1 MALLG
6 LLILP
11 SNYRAGA
18 ESAHAHSLIQLWADA
33 TNGTVRHHIDYGTAH
48 SSPDLS
54 SSWFDPAVGDIES
67 ILMIDSNDERPD
79 AMEHHESTPVSIG
92 VHLLLAAMTAIVS
105 FGVCQAP
112 IAAPDRRHSGLSPRI
127 LVPPPRWT
135 VAA

>member
-33 TNGTVRHHIDYGTAH
+33 TNGTVRHHIDHETAH
-48 SSPDLS
+48 SSPNLS

-67 ILMIDSNDERPD
+67 TLMMDSDDERPD
-79 AMEHHESTPVSIG
+79 SVDHQKSTPVSSG
-92 VHLLLAAMTAIVS
+92 VHLLLAAMATIVS
-105 FGVCQAP
+105 FGLCQAP
-112 IAAPDRRHSGLSPRI
+112 IAAPDRRRFGLSPRVH
-127 LVPPPRWT
+127 VPPPRWT
-135 VAA
+135 IAA